1 MSVSTTVSVTRLL
14 ESATGGD
21 REAQEQLWACVYQ
34 ELRRLA
40 ASFMRQERRQHT
52 LQATALVHEAYF
64 RLIDQ
69 KRAHYRS
76 RAHFFGVAAQ
86 LMRLILVDSARAS
99 AAEKRG
105 GGAQPLGLE
114 EAAGSA
120 FDEPFDIDLL
130 ALDEALRRLEE
141 TDARQCRVVELR
153 FFGGMSIEETAQAL
167 EISPATVK
175 REWDFA
181 KAWLYR
187 ELRPAR

>member
-1 MSVSTTVSVTRLL
+1 MSIPTTVGVTGLL
-14 ESATGGD
+14 ESAAGGD
-21 REAQEQLWACVYQ
+21 REAQEQLWSCVYQ
-34 ELRRLA
+34 ELRYLA

-52 LQATALVHEAYF
+52 LQPTALVHEAYF

-69 KRAHYRS
+69 KRVQYRS
-76 RAHFFGVAAQ
+76 RTHFFGVAAQ

-105 GGAQPLGLE
+105 GGAPRLGLE
-114 EAAGSA
+114 EAAEA
-120 FDEPFDIDLL
+120 ATDEPFDIDLL

-141 TDARQCRVVELR
+141 SDARQCRVVELR
-153 FFGGMSIEETAQAL
+153 FFGGLSIEETAEAL

-181 KAWLYR
+181 KAWLFK
-187 ELRPAR
+187 EIRPAR